1 LAPVSWWAA
10 YKTISTER
18 ELFRSNSLEQ
28 QRGSVLPD
36 QKEEFMNIKE
46 WLRKGEKEDV
56 FLISDIAKHG
66 CRGGVSGLI
75 YYRETRAFHD
85 EHEEEIWDLLA
96 EYAEN
101 EGCKLMELVGRIAKN
116 AGSITQLKN
125 DLVWWAVEVRAQEL
139 QVEDAV
145 VVGQALKAEKDGLPS
160 DTGAASEP
168 AVKIP

>member
-1 LAPVSWWAA
+1 
-10 YKTISTER
+10 
-18 ELFRSNSLEQ
+18 
-28 QRGSVLPD
+28 
-36 QKEEFMNIKE
+36 MNIKE

-66 CRGGVSGLI
+66 CSGGVSGLI

-85 EHEEEIWDLLA
+85 EHEEEIWDLAA

-116 AGSITQLKN
+116 AGSMGQLKN
-125 DLVWWAVEVRAQEL
+125 DLVWWTVEVRAQEL
-139 QVEDAV
+139 QVDDEDPV
-145 VVGQALKAEKDGLPS
+145 PGEKGLKDTKDALPS

>member
-1 LAPVSWWAA
+1 
-10 YKTISTER
+10 
-18 ELFRSNSLEQ
+18 
-28 QRGSVLPD
+28 
-36 QKEEFMNIKE
+36 MNIKE
-46 WLRKGEKEDV
+46 WLRKGEKEDI

-66 CRGGVSGLI
+66 CSGGVSGLI

-85 EHEEEIWDLLA
+85 EHEEEIWDLVA

-101 EGCKLMELVGRIAKN
+101 EGCKLMELVYRITKN

-145 VVGQALKAEKDGLPS
+145 SVGQALKAEKDGLPS